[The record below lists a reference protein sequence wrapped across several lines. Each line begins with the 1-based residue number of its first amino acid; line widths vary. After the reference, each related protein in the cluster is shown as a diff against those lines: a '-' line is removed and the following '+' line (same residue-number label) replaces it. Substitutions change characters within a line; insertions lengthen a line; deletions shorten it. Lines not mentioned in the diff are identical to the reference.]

1 MRKKLE
7 ETQIRSKRER
17 MAESLKLPKDSVLGA
32 SIVTI
37 TGKRDV
43 FVENY
48 KGIIEY
54 TDCRIILQGKNCKIE
69 ICGKR
74 LNILYYTNEDMKIS
88 GWIENVRYMGN
99 CRKGMGGIGH
109 VAAHPFLEGISA
121 DPGMWKC
128 SGALY

>member
-1 MRKKLE
+1 MRRKPE
-7 ETQIRSKRER
+7 EMKTVSKRER
-17 MAESLKLPKDSVLGA
+17 MAESFKLPKDSVLGA

-37 TGKRDV
+37 TGNRDV

-54 TDCRIILQGKNCKIE
+54 TDCRIMLQGKNCKIE

-99 CRKGMGGIGH
+99 
-109 VAAHPFLEGISA
+109 
-121 DPGMWKC
+121 
-128 SGALY
+128 